1 MSWLLPLKT
10 IFKHFILPPG
20 GLVLLGLLGLL
31 LLKRRPALARACLIA
46 STGFLW
52 LLSTPVISDAL
63 SSWVERYPA
72 LDLQRV
78 ADARAVADAQAIVIL
93 GGGGQREFAP
103 EYLGPAAE
111 PYLLERL
118 TYGAYLAKKTGLPV
132 LVTGFGVEAT
142 AMHDT
147 LLRNFGVEAR
157 WVDDKAYDTFQNA
170 QNSARLLSADGV
182 RKVLLVTHATHLGRA
197 AHEYT
202 AAGFEVIPAPVG
214 MLAARESRVLGNL
227 PDAEAL
233 LRSQMAIYEM
243 LGDPVRAFLAATHL
257 RRH

>member
-20 GLVLLGLLGLL
+20 GLVLLGLLGLV
-31 LLKRRPALARACLIA
+31 LLKGRPALARVCLIA
-46 STGFLW
+46 SIGFLW

-63 SSWVERYPA
+63 NSWVEHYPA
-72 LDLQRV
+72 LDLRT
-78 ADARAVADAQAIVIL
+78 AVGAQAIVIL

-103 EYLGPAAE
+103 EYSGPAAE
-111 PYLLERL
+111 PYSLERL
-118 TYGAYLAKKTGLPV
+118 AYGAYLAKKTGLPV
-132 LVTGFGVEAT
+132 LVTGFGVEAS

-147 LLRNFGVEAR
+147 LQRNFAVEAR
-157 WVDDKAYDTFQNA
+157 WVDDKARDTFQNA
-170 QNSARLLSADGV
+170 QDTARLLGADGV
-182 RKVLLVTHATHLGRA
+182 RKIILVTHASHLGRA

-202 AAGFEVIPAPVG
+202 AAGFTVIPAPVG
-214 MLAARESRVLGNL
+214 MLAARESRLLGNL

-243 LGDPVRAFLAATHL
+243 LGDPVRAFLTATHL